1 VPRRRVPAFPDLV
14 RAASGQWGRLVVVVD
29 ALDDAAFAEP
39 TRIGWTVAQLCAHI
53 VRTVNAVSRAL
64 GEPAQPARTAR
75 PAQQARP
82 ACTAEDYFVV
92 ARERYEAIDARA
104 RVEAAG
110 QSPAQL
116 RTALGGAV
124 DRARAD
130 LDGRDGQTVVEAA
143 LGPIRLADFLETRC
157 VEAVVH
163 GLDLPG
169 SARVDPDPQ
178 ALRAAVRLLTDMLA
192 ARAPGRSVEVRVP
205 PYAVVSCGVGPQ
217 HTRGTPPN
225 VVETDAATWLA
236 LATGELAWS
245 DGLASGRI
253 HASGQRADLT
263 AHLPLRLAP

>member
-1 VPRRRVPAFPDLV
+1 M
-14 RAASGQWGRLVVVVD
+14 
-29 ALDDAAFAEP
+29 
-39 TRIGWTVAQLCAHI
+39 
-53 VRTVNAVSRAL
+53 
-64 GEPAQPARTAR
+64 
-75 PAQQARP
+75 
-82 ACTAEDYFVV
+82 V

-225 VVETDAATWLA
+225 VVEVPAVVFVELVSGRLDWAAA
-236 LATGELAWS
+236 LREGAT
-245 DGLASGRI
+245 ASG
-253 HASGQRADLT
+253 ARADLSRY
-263 AHLPLRLAP
+263 LPLL

>member
-1 VPRRRVPAFPDLV
+1 VPRRRVRAFPDLV
-14 RAASGQWGRLVVVVD
+14 HAASGQWGRLVVVVD

-53 VRTVNAVSRAL
+53 VRTVDAVSRAL
-64 GEPAQPARTAR
+64 GEPAQPAQ
-75 PAQQARP
+75 PAQPARP

-104 RVEAAG
+104 RVEAAA

-225 VVETDAATWLA
+225 VVEVPAVVFVELVSGRLDWAAA
-236 LATGELAWS
+236 LREGAT
-245 DGLASGRI
+245 ASG
-253 HASGQRADLT
+253 ARADLSRY
-263 AHLPLRLAP
+263 LPLL

>member
-1 VPRRRVPAFPDLV
+1 MPRRRVRAFPDLV
-14 RAASGQWGRLVVVVD
+14 HAASGQWGRLVVVVD

-53 VRTVNAVSRAL
+53 VRTVDAISRAL
-64 GEPAQPARTAR
+64 GEPARSAQP
-75 PAQQARP
+75 ARP

-104 RVEAAG
+104 RVEAAA

-225 VVETDAATWLA
+225 VVEVPAVVFVELVSGRLDWAAA
-236 LATGELAWS
+236 LREGAT
-245 DGLASGRI
+245 ASG
-253 HASGQRADLT
+253 ARADLSRY
-263 AHLPLRLAP
+263 LPLL

>member
-1 VPRRRVPAFPDLV
+1 MPRRRVPAFPDLV

-64 GEPAQPARTAR
+64 GEPAQPARTAQPAR

-92 ARERYEAIDARA
+92 ARERYEAIDAGA

-225 VVETDAATWLA
+225 VVEVPAVVFVELVSGRLDWAAA
-236 LATGELAWS
+236 LREGAT
-245 DGLASGRI
+245 ASG
-253 HASGQRADLT
+253 ARADLSRY
-263 AHLPLRLAP
+263 LPLL

>member
-1 VPRRRVPAFPDLV
+1 MPRRRVRAFPDLV
-14 RAASGQWGRLVVVVD
+14 HAASGQWGRLVVVVD

-53 VRTVNAVSRAL
+53 VRTVDAVSRAL
-64 GEPAQPARTAR
+64 GEPARPAQPAR
-75 PAQQARP
+75 PARP

-225 VVETDAATWLA
+225 VVEVPAVVFVELVSGRLDWAAA
-236 LATGELAWS
+236 LREGAT
-245 DGLASGRI
+245 ASG
-253 HASGQRADLT
+253 ARADLSRY
-263 AHLPLRLAP
+263 LPLL

>member
-1 VPRRRVPAFPDLV
+1 MPRRRVPAFPDLV

-64 GEPAQPARTAR
+64 GEPARSAQP
-75 PAQQARP
+75 ARP

-92 ARERYEAIDARA
+92 ARERYEAIDAGA

-225 VVETDAATWLA
+225 VVEVPAVVFVELVSGRLDWAAA
-236 LATGELAWS
+236 LREGAT
-245 DGLASGRI
+245 ASG
-253 HASGQRADLT
+253 ARADLSRY
-263 AHLPLRLAP
+263 LPLL

>member
-1 VPRRRVPAFPDLV
+1 MPRRRVPAFPDLV

-64 GEPAQPARTAR
+64 GEPAQPAR
-75 PAQQARP
+75 PARP

-110 QSPAQL
+110 QSPAQQ

-225 VVETDAATWLA
+225 VVEVPAVVFVELVSGRLDWAAA
-236 LATGELAWS
+236 LREGAT
-245 DGLASGRI
+245 ASG
-253 HASGQRADLT
+253 ARADLSRY
-263 AHLPLRLAP
+263 LPLL

>member
-1 VPRRRVPAFPDLV
+1 MPRRRVPAFPDLV

-53 VRTVNAVSRAL
+53 VRTVDAISRAL
-64 GEPAQPARTAR
+64 GEPAQPAQPAGTARTA
-75 PAQQARP
+75 Q
-82 ACTAEDYFVV
+82 DYFVV

-225 VVETDAATWLA
+225 VVEVPAVVFVELVSGRLDWAAA
-236 LATGELAWS
+236 LREGAT
-245 DGLASGRI
+245 ASG
-253 HASGQRADLT
+253 ARADLSRY
-263 AHLPLRLAP
+263 LPLL